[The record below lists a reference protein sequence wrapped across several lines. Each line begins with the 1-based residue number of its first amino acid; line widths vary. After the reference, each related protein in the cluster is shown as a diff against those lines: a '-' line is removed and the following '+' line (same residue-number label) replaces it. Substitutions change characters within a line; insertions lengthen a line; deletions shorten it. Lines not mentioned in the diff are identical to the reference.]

1 MSETKDKEKKTIAD
15 KISAW
20 ITKYRFVLFGLIG
33 VAIVA
38 VIVVALTTGLSESVR
53 KNALNELD
61 SIVYPLTQSSDE
73 DLKAVQDESLPKLQ
87 QLAEKNA
94 DNVAGARA
102 YMVIAEIYFNRQ
114 EWASAAQA
122 WQNAASSDIDA
133 YTAPIC
139 YYNAAACYEELSD
152 LPNAIA
158 LYEKAL
164 ADENCMF
171 VPHVLFT
178 LGRVNEEAGN
188 YSVAVEKYNKLT
200 SEYPSDDWANL
211 AKSRLI
217 QLSIDG
223 KI

>member
-38 VIVVALTTGLSESVR
+38 VIVVALTTGLS
-53 KNALNELD
+53 ELD

-139 YYNAAACYEELSD
+139 YYNAAAGYEELSD